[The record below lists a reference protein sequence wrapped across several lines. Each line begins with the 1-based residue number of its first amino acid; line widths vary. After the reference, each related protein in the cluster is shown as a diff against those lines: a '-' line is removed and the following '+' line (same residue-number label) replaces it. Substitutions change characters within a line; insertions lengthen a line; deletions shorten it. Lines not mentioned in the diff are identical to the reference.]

1 MTLEIYTDG
10 GSKGNPGPAAIGIVF
25 VCGGKQIKT
34 YREDIG
40 IATNNIAEYT
50 AVLKA
55 LEMVRDIKAEM
66 TSIENIKVYSDSNL
80 LINQLIG
87 RFKVK
92 NAKIREIIL
101 KIRILEQE
109 NNLPVIYN
117 YIPRERNTIAD
128 ALVNNRYYRS
138 C

>member
-80 LINQLIG
+80 LINQLMG
-87 RFKVK
+87 KFKVK